1 MKNYSLRTRLLL
13 LIAFPLLGLIFLG
26 GRGAWEKHRTVQA
39 YELLRQNDAVMVQI
53 GNVVHELQ
61 KERGLAAGFINSQGK
76 AFKAELTT
84 QRQVGDA
91 ARKRLEELQR
101 AFNAVQFGPAFV
113 QSLELFTRSL
123 TALSA
128 HRQGIDALT
137 VTGPQNFTYYTQTIA
152 SGLHVVVAMSNL
164 AEDAAIMRG
173 IQAYVNL
180 LQAKEQAGK
189 ERALVMRTLTVDKF
203 TGSTFGDWTAVVAAQ
218 TTYQAVFQSFATPE
232 QAEFL
237 AKTVTGPAVQAVEAV
252 RATLISKYESGGFG
266 VPPKAWFEMSTARI
280 DLFKI
285 IEDRLAQDYAKQADL
300 IEHGARQDLWVFSA
314 ITLGLLVLALTLT
327 VLTLR
332 SVLQALGR
340 VVEGIS
346 SGNQQITAASQQV
359 SQSSQTLAT
368 GASEQAA
375 GLEETS
381 ASMEEIGSMAANNN
395 QGAQAAKELAVQT
408 LQASEAGAA
417 EMDALRKA
425 TVEMD
430 QAAANAAKIV
440 KTIDE
445 ISFQT
450 NILALNAAVEAARAG
465 EAGAGF
471 AVVADEVRSLAQ
483 RSAIAARETADK
495 IGQATSKSQQT
506 AHLAEQVAQRI
517 TTMRDKTRELESV
530 MAGIA
535 SASVEQNTGIGQI
548 NTALR
553 QMDGTTQQMAAT
565 AEESAAAAEELSAQ
579 AAELGGL
586 GLELQRIMRG
596 GTVNNSPKRSEP
608 V

>member
-1 MKNYSLRTRLLL
+1 MKNYSLRTRLLF
-13 LIAFPLLGLIFLG
+13 LIAFPLLGLVFLG
-26 GRGAWEKHRTVQA
+26 GRGAWEKYRTVQA
-39 YELLRQNDAVMVQI
+39 YELLRKNDAVMVQI

-61 KERGLAAGFINSQGK
+61 RERGLSAGFINSQGK
-76 AFKAELTT
+76 TFKAELAD
-84 QRQVGDA
+84 QRQASDG
-91 ARKRLEELQR
+91 ARTRLAEYQR
-101 AFNAVQFGPAFV
+101 AFDPAQFGPVFG
-113 QSLELFTRSL
+113 QSLELFTRNLAAL
-123 TALSA
+123 TE
-128 HRQGIDALT
+128 HRKGIDALT
-137 VTGPQNFTYYTQTIA
+137 VTGAQNFGSYSQTIA
-152 SGLHVVVAMSNL
+152 SGLNVIVAMSHL
-164 AEDAAIMRG
+164 AEDAEIMRG

-189 ERALVMRTLTVDKF
+189 ERALVVRTLALDKF
-203 TGSTFGDWTAVVAAQ
+203 TGSTFGDWNSVLSAQ
-218 TTYQAVFQSFATPE
+218 TTYLAVYQSFATAE
-232 QAEFL
+232 QTEFL
-237 AKTVTGPAVQAVEAV
+237 AKTVAGPAVQAVEAV
-252 RATLISKYESGGFG
+252 RATLLEKAQVGGFG
-266 VPPKAWFEMSTARI
+266 ISPQVWFETSTSRI
-280 DLFKI
+280 ELFKI
-285 IEDRLAQDYAKQADL
+285 IEDRLAEDYAKNTDHIQAD
-300 IEHGARQDLWVFSA
+300 AWRDLWVFSG
-314 ITLGLLVLALTLT
+314 ITLGILGLALALT

-332 SVLQALGR
+332 SVLQALSR

-346 SGNQQITAASQQV
+346 AGNEQITAAAQQV

-375 GLEETS
+375 SLEETS
-381 ASMEEIGSMAANNN
+381 ASMEEVGSMAANNN
-395 QGAQAAKELAVQT
+395 QGAQAAKELAGQT

-417 EMDALRKA
+417 EMASLRKA
-425 TVEMD
+425 TMEMD

-440 KTIDE
+440 KAIDE

-483 RSAIAARETADK
+483 RSAIASRETAEK

-506 AHLAEQVAQRI
+506 AQLAEQVSQRI
-517 TTMRDKTRELESV
+517 LTMRDKTRELESV
-530 MAGIA
+530 VNGIA

-553 QMDGTTQQMAAT
+553 QLDGTTQQMAAT

-586 GLELQRIMRG
+586 GLALQRIMRG
-596 GTVNNSPKRSEP
+596 GR
-608 V
+608 

>member
-13 LIAFPLLGLIFLG
+13 LITFPLLGLLFLG
-26 GRGAWEKHRTVQA
+26 GRGAWEKYRTVQA
-39 YELLRQNDAVMVQI
+39 YEVLRKSDAVMVQI
-53 GNVVHELQ
+53 GNLVHELQ
-61 KERGLAAGFINSQGK
+61 RERGLSAGFVNSQGK
-76 AFKAELTT
+76 VFKSELAT
-84 QRQVGDA
+84 QRQAGDLA
-91 ARKRLEELQR
+91 NTRLTEYKG
-101 AFNAVQFGPAFV
+101 AFDSTQFGPDFV
-113 QSLELFTRSL
+113 KALELL
-123 TALSA
+123 NHNLEALA
-128 HRQGIDALT
+128 DHRKGIDVLT
-137 VTGPQNFTYYTQTIA
+137 ITGPQNFAYYSQTIA
-152 SGLHVVVAMSNL
+152 SGLNVIVAMSNL

-189 ERALVMRTLTVDKF
+189 ERALVVRTLTLDKF
-203 TGSTFGDWTAVVAAQ
+203 TGSTFGDWNAVLAAQ
-218 TTYQAVFQSFATPE
+218 TTYLAVYQSFATPE
-232 QAEFL
+232 QVEFL
-237 AKTVTGPAVQAVEAV
+237 NKTVTGPAVQAVERV
-252 RATLISKYESGGFG
+252 RASLLAKFQEGGFG
-266 VPPKAWFEMSTARI
+266 VTPPQWFETSTARI

-285 IEDRLAQDYAKQADL
+285 IEDRLAQDYAKNADHIQAD
-300 IEHGARQDLWVFSA
+300 ARRDLWVFSA
-314 ITLGLLVLALTLT
+314 ITLVILGIALVLT
-327 VLTLR
+327 VQTLR
-332 SVLQALGR
+332 SVLKALGR
-340 VVEGIS
+340 VAEGIS
-346 SGNQQITAASQQV
+346 AGNSQITSAANQV
-359 SQSSQTLAT
+359 SQSSQTLAD
-368 GASEQAA
+368 GASQQAA
-375 GLEETS
+375 SLEETS
-381 ASMEEIGSMAANNN
+381 ASLEEIGSMAANNN
-395 QGAQAAKELAVQT
+395 QGAQAAKELARQT
-408 LQASEAGAA
+408 LLASESGAA

-506 AHLAEQVAQRI
+506 AQLAEQVAQRI
-517 TTMRDKTRELESV
+517 IIMRDKTRELDSV
-530 MAGIA
+530 ISGIA
-535 SASVEQNTGIGQI
+535 SASTEQQTGIGQV
-548 NTALR
+548 NSAMR

-586 GLELQRIMRG
+586 GQELQRIMSGAR
-596 GTVNNSPKRSEP
+596 
-608 V
+608 